1 MISSNFH
8 AVPKIPDNVGHLDPE
23 VVVEVLSR
31 HGVNVTEAAAELG
44 VGSADLRRL
53 LWARPQLADAA
64 VEIEERRL
72 DLAEKNIYEALRS
85 DDSRRRDAAS
95 MFTIRN
101 SHRARRRG
109 WITSSAASVDVNIG
123 AGSEPRRIVIR
134 WRNPGESD
142 DEKPGEDEWKPP
154 VYDDGRRDDC
164 IEGEVAKP
172 AAQLEHTVAAE
183 PEPEPEPDPV
193 VTEPEPVG
201 AEPALDPAV
210 RYERERIDA
219 WIRNRLIAYPLASC
233 LLCRKPIIAGQD
245 WQEAS
250 NGEARAR
257 FHRACHIE
265 WRSEQEAAARQALG
279 LEG

>member
-1 MISSNFH
+1 MIFHSSSASAQSAH
-8 AVPKIPDNVGHLDPE
+8 APQTSNRPESAPARFNPPPGRMLD
-23 VVVEVLSR
+23 R
-31 HGVNVTEAAAELG
+31 RARIEAG
-44 VGSADLRRL
+44 LRRTL
-53 LWARPQLADAA
+53 IVARRF
-64 VEIEERRL
+64 VL
-72 DLAEKNIYEALRS
+72 D
-85 DDSRRRDAAS
+85 D
-95 MFTIRN
+95 TIRN

-183 PEPEPEPDPV
+183 PEPKPEPDPV
-193 VTEPEPVG
+193 VTEPERVVAVP
-201 AEPALDPAV
+201 EPDPAV

-219 WIRNRLIAYPLASC
+219 WIRESPHRL
-233 LLCRKPIIAGQD
+233 
-245 WQEAS
+245 
-250 NGEARAR
+250 
-257 FHRACHIE
+257 
-265 WRSEQEAAARQALG
+265 AARLLFALS
-279 LEG
+279 